1 MAREDRFFV
10 TGGAGFIGTA
20 LVDRLASEFQS
31 WTIYDN
37 LLPQVH
43 GSNPVVPLGDGI
55 EFVNGDVRDFDRLDS
70 AIQKSSPTV
79 VIHLAAETGT
89 AQSADEP
96 ELHTDVNVTGTAKLI
111 HAMNDLPVKPRLVVL
126 TSSRAVYGEGP
137 WVDSVGTVKHP
148 LGRSVTELQNSEWDY
163 PGLTALPVSAEST
176 LPAPCNVYGATKLAQ
191 EHLLSSWCAAQGVV
205 LVILRLQ
212 NVYGP
217 GQSPI
222 NPYTGVTNFFF
233 NQSRAGKS
241 IPVYEDGAIYRDF
254 VLIDDVVQAITT
266 SLKSNQSA
274 VADVGSGAKHS
285 IHELASII
293 SKIVDGP
300 EPIVTGQFR
309 IGDVRHAACDMT
321 KSEWVRDGN
330 NPINLEAGLMR
341 LNEWLLTQSSFKSN

>member
-1 MAREDRFFV
+1 MTSEDRFFV

-20 LVDRLASEFQS
+20 LVDKLASEYQS

-43 GSNPVVPLGDGI
+43 GSNPVIPIGEGI
-55 EFVNGDVRDFDRLDS
+55 DFINGDVRNFEELDS

-111 HAMNDLPVKPRLVVL
+111 HAMNNLPVKPRLVVL
-126 TSSRAVYGEGP
+126 TSSRAIYGEGP
-137 WVDSVGTVKHP
+137 WVDTAGNVKHP
-148 LGRSVTELQNSEWDY
+148 LGRSVTALESSEWDY
-163 PGLTALPVSAEST
+163 PELVALPVKAEST

-191 EHLLSSWCAAQGVV
+191 EHLLSSWCAAHGVV
-205 LVILRLQ
+205 LVTLRLQ

-233 NQSRAGKS
+233 NQARSGKS

-254 VLIDDVVQAITT
+254 VLIDDVVQAIAT
-266 SLKSNQSA
+266 SLKSKNSA
-274 VADVGSGAKHS
+274 VADVGSGVKHS
-285 IHELASII
+285 IYEVASLI
-293 SKIVDGP
+293 SNIVDGP

-321 KSEWVRDGN
+321 NSEWVRDGK
-330 NPINLEAGLMR
+330 NPVQLEAGLKR
-341 LNEWLLTQSSFKSN
+341 LNEWLLTQSAFKSK

>member
-1 MAREDRFFV
+1 MTSEDRIFV

-20 LVDRLASEFQS
+20 LVTKLATEYQS

-43 GSNPVVPLGDGI
+43 GSNPVVPMGEGI
-55 EFVNGDVRDFDRLDS
+55 DFVNGDIRNLEELDS
-70 AIQKSSPTV
+70 AIQESSPTV

-111 HAMNDLPVKPRLVVL
+111 HAMNNLPVKPRLVVL

-137 WVDSVGTVKHP
+137 WVDTAGNVKHP
-148 LGRSVTELQNSEWDY
+148 LGRSVTALESSEWDY
-163 PGLTALPVSAEST
+163 PGLVALPVKAEST

-191 EHLLSSWCAAQGVV
+191 EHLLSSWCAAHGVV

-233 NQSRAGKS
+233 NQARSGKS

-254 VLIDDVVQAITT
+254 VLIEDVVQAIVT
-266 SLKSNQSA
+266 SLKSKNSA
-274 VADVGSGAKHS
+274 VADVGSGVKHS
-285 IHELASII
+285 IYEVASII
-293 SKIVDGP
+293 SNIVDGP
-300 EPIVTGQFR
+300 EPVVTGQFR
-309 IGDVRHAACDMT
+309 IGDVRHAACDMNN
-321 KSEWVRDGN
+321 SEWVRDGK
-330 NPINLEAGLMR
+330 NPVKLEAGLKS
-341 LNEWLLTQSSFKSN
+341 LNEWLLTQSAFKSK

>member
-1 MAREDRFFV
+1 MGKPDSFFV

-20 LVDRLASEFQS
+20 LVEQMAGAFDS

-43 GSNPVVPLGDGI
+43 GSTPKVPAGAGINFVEGDI
-55 EFVNGDVRDFDRLDS
+55 RDLDKMTQ
-70 AIQKSSPTV
+70 ALVDSSPKIV
-79 VIHLAAETGT
+79 VHLASETGT

-111 HAMNDLPVKPRLVVL
+111 HALNSLPVKPRTIVL

-137 WVDSVGTVKHP
+137 WRDDANEIHHP
-148 LGRSVTELQNSEWDY
+148 LGRSVTSLESNQWDY
-163 PGLTALPVSAEST
+163 SGMVPVASEASST

-191 EHLLSSWCAAQGVV
+191 EHLLSSWCAAQGVT

-233 NQSRAGKS
+233 NQARAGKA
-241 IPVYEDGAIYRDF
+241 IPVYEDGLIYRDF
-254 VLIDDVVQAITT
+254 VFIDDVIQAIRSGIERTE
-266 SLKSNQSA
+266 SGI
-274 VADVGSGAKHS
+274 ADVGSGKKHTILQLAQIVAK
-285 IHELASII
+285 II
-293 SKIVDGP
+293 DAP
-300 EPIVTGQFR
+300 DPIITGQYR
-309 IGDVRHAACDMT
+309 VGDVRHAACEMA
-321 KSEWVRDGN
+321 KSEWVRKGKD
-330 NPINLEAGLMR
+330 PVELEAGLR
-341 LNEWLLTQSSFKSN
+341 ALNDWLVNQKSFIK

>member
-1 MAREDRFFV
+1 MASQDRFFV

-20 LVDRLASEFQS
+20 LVDRLATEFQS

-43 GSNPVVPLGDGI
+43 GSKPVVPMGEGI
-55 EFVNGDVRDFDRLDS
+55 EFTNGDVRNFEDLDR
-70 AIQKSSPTV
+70 AMQKSSPNV

-111 HAMNDLPVKPRLVVL
+111 HAMNNLSIKPRLVVL

-137 WVDSVGTVKHP
+137 WIDANGALKHP
-148 LGRSVTELQNSEWDY
+148 LGRSVNALENSQWDY
-163 PGLTALPVSAEST
+163 PGLSALPVSADTT

-191 EHLLSSWCAAQGVV
+191 EHLLSSWCAAHDVV

-233 NQSRAGKS
+233 NQARSGKS
-241 IPVYEDGAIYRDF
+241 IPVYEDGKIYRDF
-254 VLIDDVVQAITT
+254 VLIDDVVQAIVT
-266 SLKSNQSA
+266 SLKSKESA
-274 VADVGSGAKHS
+274 TADVGSGVKNS
-285 IHELASII
+285 IFELASII
-293 SKIVDGP
+293 AQIVEGP
-300 EPIVTGQFR
+300 EPVVTGQFR
-309 IGDVRHAACDMT
+309 IGDVRHASCDMT
-321 KSEWVRDGN
+321 NSDWVRDGRK
-330 NPINLEAGLMR
+330 PVELKAGLQR
-341 LNEWLLTQSSFKSN
+341 LNEWLLTQSAFKSN

>member
-20 LVDRLASEFQS
+20 LVDELASEFQS

-43 GSNPVVPLGDGI
+43 GSNPVVPIGEGI
-55 EFVNGDVRDFDRLDS
+55 KFVNGDIRDFEDLDS

-96 ELHTDVNVTGTAKLI
+96 ELHADVNVTGTAKLI
-111 HAMNDLPVKPRLVVL
+111 HAMNNLPVKPRLVVL

-137 WVDSVGTVKHP
+137 WVNDSGDVSHP
-148 LGRSVTELQNSEWDY
+148 LGRSVNALERSQWDY
-163 PGLTALPVSAEST
+163 PGLTAKSVNST
-176 LPAPCNVYGATKLAQ
+176 TTMPAPCNIYGATKLAQ
-191 EHLLSSWCAAQGVV
+191 EHLLSSWCAAHGVV

-233 NQSRAGKS
+233 NHARAGKS

-254 VLIDDVVQAITT
+254 VLIDDVVQAILTGLT
-266 SLKSNQSA
+266 KDKSA
-274 VADVGSGAKHS
+274 LADVGSGTKHS
-285 IHELASII
+285 ILEMASIV

-300 EPIVTGQFR
+300 EPIVTGQYR
-309 IGDVRHAACDMT
+309 VGDVRHASCDMT
-321 KSEWVRDGN
+321 GSEWVRGGKA
-330 NPINLEAGLMR
+330 PTTLEEGLGK
-341 LNEWLLTQSSFKSN
+341 LNEWLLTQTDFVL

>member
-1 MAREDRFFV
+1 MTSEDRFFV

-20 LVDRLASEFQS
+20 LVDELASEFQS

-43 GSNPVVPLGDGI
+43 GSNPVVPMGEGI
-55 EFVNGDVRDFDRLDS
+55 EFVNGDVRNFEELDS

-96 ELHTDVNVTGTAKLI
+96 ELHTEVNVTGTAKLI
-111 HAMNDLPVKPRLVVL
+111 HAMNNLPVKPRLVVL

-137 WVDSVGTVKHP
+137 WVNDSGDVSHP
-148 LGRSVTELQNSEWDY
+148 LGRSVNALENSQWDY
-163 PGLTALPVSAEST
+163 PGLTAKPVNSAT
-176 LPAPCNVYGATKLAQ
+176 TMPAPCNVYGATKLAQ
-191 EHLLSSWCAAQGVV
+191 EHLLSSWCATHGVV
-205 LVILRLQ
+205 LVVLRLQ

-233 NQSRAGKS
+233 NHARAGKS

-254 VLIDDVVQAITT
+254 VLIDDVVQAILTGLT
-266 SLKSNQSA
+266 KDKSA
-274 VADVGSGAKHS
+274 LADVGSGIKHS
-285 IHELASII
+285 ILEMASMV
-293 SKIVDGP
+293 SKIVNGP
-300 EPIVTGQFR
+300 EPVVTGQYR
-309 IGDVRHAACDMT
+309 VGDVRHASCDMT
-321 KSEWVRDGN
+321 GSEWVRGGKA
-330 NPINLEAGLMR
+330 PATLEEGLR
-341 LNEWLLTQSSFKSN
+341 KLNEWLLTQTDFVL

>member
-20 LVDRLASEFQS
+20 LVDKLANKYQN

-43 GSNPVVPLGDGI
+43 GSNPVVPIGEGI
-55 EFVNGDVRDFDRLDS
+55 DFVNGDVRNFEELDS

-111 HAMNDLPVKPRLVVL
+111 HAMNNLPVKPRLVVL

-137 WVDSVGTVKHP
+137 WVDTAGNVKHP
-148 LGRSVTELQNSEWDY
+148 LGRSVTALESSEWDY
-163 PGLTALPVSAEST
+163 PELVALPVKAEST

-191 EHLLSSWCAAQGVV
+191 EHLLSSWCAAHGVV
-205 LVILRLQ
+205 LVTLRLQ

-233 NQSRAGKS
+233 NQARSGKS

-254 VLIDDVVQAITT
+254 VLIDDVVQAIAT
-266 SLKSNQSA
+266 SLKSKNSA
-274 VADVGSGAKHS
+274 VADVGSGVKHS
-285 IHELASII
+285 IYEVASLI
-293 SKIVDGP
+293 SNIVDGP
-300 EPIVTGQFR
+300 EPMVTGQFR

-321 KSEWVRDGN
+321 NSEWVRDGK
-330 NPINLEAGLMR
+330 NPVQLEAGLKR
-341 LNEWLLTQSSFKSN
+341 LNEWLLTQSAFKSK

>member
-1 MAREDRFFV
+1 MASEDRFFV

-20 LVDRLASEFQS
+20 LVEQISGNFES

-43 GSNPVVPLGDGI
+43 GTNPVVPTGKGI
-55 EFVNGDVRDFDRLDS
+55 EFTHGDVRNFEDLNS
-70 AIQKSSPTV
+70 AIQKSAPSV

-111 HAMNDLPVKPRLVVL
+111 HAMSNLPTKPRLVIL

-137 WVDSVGTVKHP
+137 WVNEAGVVSHP
-148 LGRSVTELQNSEWDY
+148 LGRSVEALEKSEWDY
-163 PGLTALPVSAEST
+163 PGLTAKPVNAAT
-176 LPAPCNVYGATKLAQ
+176 TMPAPCNVYGATKLAQ
-191 EHLLSSWCAAQGVV
+191 EHLLSSWCAAHGVI
-205 LVILRLQ
+205 LVVLRLQ

-233 NQSRAGKS
+233 NHARAGKS

-254 VLIDDVVQAITT
+254 VLIDDVVQAIL
-266 SLKSNQSA
+266 SGLKKDSSA
-274 VADVGSGAKHS
+274 LADVGSGAKHS
-285 IHELASII
+285 ILEMASMVT
-293 SKIVDGP
+293 KIVNGP
-300 EPIVTGQFR
+300 EPVVTGQYR
-309 IGDVRHAACDMT
+309 VGDVRYAACDMT
-321 KSEWVRDGN
+321 GSEWVRSGKE
-330 NPINLEAGLMR
+330 PATLEEGLEK
-341 LNEWLLTQSSFKSN
+341 LNKWLVAQTDFVL